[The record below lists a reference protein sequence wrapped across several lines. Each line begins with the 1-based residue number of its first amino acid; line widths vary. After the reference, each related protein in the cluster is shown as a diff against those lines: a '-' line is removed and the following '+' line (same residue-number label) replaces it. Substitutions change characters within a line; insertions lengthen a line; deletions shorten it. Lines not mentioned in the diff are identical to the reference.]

1 MDYYLLNKLEIYLNN
16 DNYMNLFLKIPKYF
30 PKNKTIY
37 YVFLII
43 KLLPLIVATHDWN
56 ISLKLG
62 FSFWIRKFTLAEI
75 ISEIHHIDFYYFI
88 TFILF
93 LLVIIV
99 IFLFSYLRT
108 KISFN
113 GKLFHHYDK
122 EIYFLSFV
130 IFYIFYSLSQF
141 YISIFVENIF
151 NEYSKKK
158 NKVLYYIIIIIES
171 IISIF
176 TFIITFLM
184 SSIIIHEPFFINS
197 LSPLLNELGA
207 IDIFPLF
214 LLFEQIVVQLEFRL
228 QFKYIF
234 IVKVIIRC
242 VYCLYYVQAFVN
254 YNTFY
259 YKYFFYYLLFLVK
272 SCCFVSCVIE
282 FIFSYDYNDE
292 LKILQKD
299 NSLIIIKLLLE
310 FFCGIFLTEIYFYI
324 DKKKIIEEVTNFSF
338 KNIETFNNKMI
349 KFLNML
355 YYHQRPYLLNKIL
368 KELNISIA
376 KRVHNPICKIKNKE
390 EKCFYC
396 HIYSPQQYT
405 LEMNNF
411 IKKICEEK
419 NLNYDCIKKHFPILY
434 SFFETEIN
442 HFKEISFSHKK
453 AISSLFFVVT
463 YIYVYEKN
471 YYKCLFILEK
481 ILSSNLIKK
490 SFLSKYQIIFF
501 KHKLI
506 HYHKNQLHNIDGKIR
521 QISVNENEQNH
532 KNKILNCFNNF
543 KCFERIYYVE
553 TIFKHFLLNYVKMMN
568 TLNDNITNY
577 YDFKNILQKFIDNY
591 YEINNI
597 TNKLFTSSKFTFNY
611 PINKLNMFFAY
622 FRNKIPN
629 KTKKSFDNFFL
640 DQRSFLNDNKS
651 NFYVLVLQVH
661 FLMNETSFK
670 IKHASDN
677 LVQKLRYSNKE
688 FSSLNINEIFAKTFY
703 KSYKFNFEN
712 HLSNGTD
719 YFKLNNL
726 CLVDKNKYV
735 ILFDLEGVTIYKKNG
750 IELYLKLTEAKE
762 QLLIN
767 KNKNHKIGR
776 QKSFSNLYKKEKNN
790 FCGSSFLF
798 TNKSGKI
805 YNLSRGFEDYFFLN
819 TNVLDKYN
827 INIMELLKLEKLDN
841 KGIYRINLLDIYDN
855 IYDIYLREVGQLGED
870 PFSEVILLI
879 NEFKKNISLLNKRFV
894 VDVNYEEKS
903 LNKDGKKFK
912 YYYLFV
918 LTIFLEETHENYHS
932 NEIIQMFQQQ
942 TSNFNQ
948 TEIHSE
954 INLNSFLNYHLDKNH
969 HQFIYLSS
977 KLHKIKTLSKI
988 ILNKFFKIKVKIK
1001 YEEIENNNN
1010 KNENAKV
1017 NEEEM
1022 SQNENY
1028 KLLKLKKKENKK
1040 KIEKNKFLMIKY
1052 LPSIIS
1058 ISFIIIFIILYNEK
1072 ISRLKNIK
1080 TYFHGSNNALM
1091 LSHASI
1097 QMIIKIIEIQL
1108 KNNGLQSEIIN
1119 YSYNNSIYYHIST
1132 LNDRMRDYLSY
1143 KVQFLEFYNPFIF
1156 LNNATNLAFMKIQ
1169 NYSLPDVNGTKN
1181 FSLTNS
1187 IMTSLNVLTV
1197 DIIYG
1202 NYIKIIYNNS
1212 DYYFNESMIKKEGIN
1227 KHVYHNLAKKYILII
1242 DNFAKNYLFY
1252 SSELLNSIMNKI
1264 YSQINSQYIVSEYN
1278 LIVSCC
1284 YSSFI
1289 ILFYF
1294 IFINQTKKIIKETF
1308 YCHTVLR
1315 FFNNYLSKK
1324 TLIILDYFDNFSE
1337 THNYKQIFESLE
1349 IIEDNEELIL
1359 IKQLLTDQ
1367 IYDFNIIRVKA
1378 YSIKKLSNFPR
1389 NISIGR
1395 NEIDE
1400 NRKCSQELISFTSN
1414 IKNNNN
1420 FNHPKLIHT
1429 STLVNSVKPKSHF
1442 IQKIDSERNAPEI
1455 SLSLISPISITK
1467 QLMGPQSTNNLITVN
1482 SNYNSL
1488 NNNSYVSSNFNA
1500 NTNTNTN
1507 TNNTLNTNST
1517 NVNNDISFSKSNI
1530 PFNSN
1535 RTRKSTLRLL
1545 NDDKTI
1551 KKMHSKKNNIKKEDE
1566 QEKEVKYIQ
1575 GGYKLLN
1582 KPFLYVSFFIELII
1596 FLLIFIIISVIEIVV
1611 SNINNSMYKSII
1623 QTRNNIFQQFNF
1635 ISELFIVYLLS
1646 VLTNE
1651 EINVK
1656 YIGNDNSYP
1665 CKKSLEQKNVEIKNI
1680 YENIR
1685 LCYSSI
1691 KEGVDN
1697 ITLGKIDSKLKHTR
1711 TFHLQIN
1718 SENLCEI
1725 FSRFL
1730 IDNRNDS
1737 SIPDL
1742 VYLQTLD
1749 YDKVLY
1755 ECENI
1760 GNGFNSKGL
1769 TTSFESIYQILSN
1782 KYKDFISDNIRTE
1795 ISNLERLNQ
1804 IYLQN
1809 IQVEIERVLRKIIVC
1824 YYIVFNWDYNHIEK
1838 NIIRNKS
1845 LIYIAMFINI
1855 IIIVIIYT
1863 YNIHVF
1869 SKDLKNIQF
1878 FSECIMNTILFI

>member
-1 MDYYLLNKLEIYLNN
+1 
-16 DNYMNLFLKIPKYF
+16 
-30 PKNKTIY
+30 
-37 YVFLII
+37 
-43 KLLPLIVATHDWN
+43 
-56 ISLKLG
+56 
-62 FSFWIRKFTLAEI
+62 
-75 ISEIHHIDFYYFI
+75 
-88 TFILF
+88 
-93 LLVIIV
+93 
-99 IFLFSYLRT
+99 
-108 KISFN
+108 
-113 GKLFHHYDK
+113 
-122 EIYFLSFV
+122 
-130 IFYIFYSLSQF
+130 
-141 YISIFVENIF
+141 
-151 NEYSKKK
+151 
-158 NKVLYYIIIIIES
+158 
-171 IISIF
+171 
-176 TFIITFLM
+176 
-184 SSIIIHEPFFINS
+184 
-197 LSPLLNELGA
+197 
-207 IDIFPLF
+207 
-214 LLFEQIVVQLEFRL
+214 
-228 QFKYIF
+228 
-234 IVKVIIRC
+234 
-242 VYCLYYVQAFVN
+242 
-254 YNTFY
+254 
-259 YKYFFYYLLFLVK
+259 
-272 SCCFVSCVIE
+272 
-282 FIFSYDYNDE
+282 
-292 LKILQKD
+292 
-299 NSLIIIKLLLE
+299 
-310 FFCGIFLTEIYFYI
+310 
-324 DKKKIIEEVTNFSF
+324 
-338 KNIETFNNKMI
+338 
-349 KFLNML
+349 
-355 YYHQRPYLLNKIL
+355 
-368 KELNISIA
+368 
-376 KRVHNPICKIKNKE
+376 
-390 EKCFYC
+390 
-396 HIYSPQQYT
+396 
-405 LEMNNF
+405 
-411 IKKICEEK
+411 
-419 NLNYDCIKKHFPILY
+419 
-434 SFFETEIN
+434 
-442 HFKEISFSHKK
+442 
-453 AISSLFFVVT
+453 
-463 YIYVYEKN
+463 
-471 YYKCLFILEK
+471 
-481 ILSSNLIKK
+481 
-490 SFLSKYQIIFF
+490 
-501 KHKLI
+501 
-506 HYHKNQLHNIDGKIR
+506 
-521 QISVNENEQNH
+521 
-532 KNKILNCFNNF
+532 
-543 KCFERIYYVE
+543 
-553 TIFKHFLLNYVKMMN
+553 
-568 TLNDNITNY
+568 
-577 YDFKNILQKFIDNY
+577 
-591 YEINNI
+591 
-597 TNKLFTSSKFTFNY
+597 
-611 PINKLNMFFAY
+611 
-622 FRNKIPN
+622 
-629 KTKKSFDNFFL
+629 
-640 DQRSFLNDNKS
+640 
-651 NFYVLVLQVH
+651 
-661 FLMNETSFK
+661 
-670 IKHASDN
+670 
-677 LVQKLRYSNKE
+677 
-688 FSSLNINEIFAKTFY
+688 
-703 KSYKFNFEN
+703 
-712 HLSNGTD
+712 
-719 YFKLNNL
+719 
-726 CLVDKNKYV
+726 
-735 ILFDLEGVTIYKKNG
+735 
-750 IELYLKLTEAKE
+750 
-762 QLLIN
+762 
-767 KNKNHKIGR
+767 
-776 QKSFSNLYKKEKNN
+776 
-790 FCGSSFLF
+790 
-798 TNKSGKI
+798 
-805 YNLSRGFEDYFFLN
+805 
-819 TNVLDKYN
+819 
-827 INIMELLKLEKLDN
+827 
-841 KGIYRINLLDIYDN
+841 
-855 IYDIYLREVGQLGED
+855 
-870 PFSEVILLI
+870 
-879 NEFKKNISLLNKRFV
+879 
-894 VDVNYEEKS
+894 
-903 LNKDGKKFK
+903 
-912 YYYLFV
+912 
-918 LTIFLEETHENYHS
+918 
-932 NEIIQMFQQQ
+932 
-942 TSNFNQ
+942 
-948 TEIHSE
+948 
-954 INLNSFLNYHLDKNH
+954 
-969 HQFIYLSS
+969 
-977 KLHKIKTLSKI
+977 
-988 ILNKFFKIKVKIK
+988 
-1001 YEEIENNNN
+1001 
-1010 KNENAKV
+1010 
-1017 NEEEM
+1017 
-1022 SQNENY
+1022 
-1028 KLLKLKKKENKK
+1028 
-1040 KIEKNKFLMIKY
+1040 
-1052 LPSIIS
+1052 
-1058 ISFIIIFIILYNEK
+1058 
-1072 ISRLKNIK
+1072 
-1080 TYFHGSNNALM
+1080 
-1091 LSHASI
+1091 
-1097 QMIIKIIEIQL
+1097 
-1108 KNNGLQSEIIN
+1108 
-1119 YSYNNSIYYHIST
+1119 
-1132 LNDRMRDYLSY
+1132 
-1143 KVQFLEFYNPFIF
+1143 
-1156 LNNATNLAFMKIQ
+1156 MKIQ

-1278 LIVSCC
+1278 LIVSCF
-1284 YSSFI
+1284 YSSCI

-1324 TLIILDYFDNFSE
+1324 TLIILDYFDNFTE

-1651 EINVK
+1651 EIKVK